1 MLIAFQILGGFV
13 LLIVG
18 SEVLLRGASNLAAM
32 LGMTPLV
39 IGLTVVAFGTSSPEL
54 AVSIQSVF
62 SDSANLESKESGRQ
76 QLTCRTKEGSQGD
89 AGLLSADCNAV
100 PQHRQRVPVLA
111 GQAAGRPASVSDSRI
126 NSAVV

>member
-1 MLIAFQILGGFV
+1 MFIAFQILAGFL

-18 SEVLLRGASNLAAM
+18 AEGLVRGAVRLAAL

-62 SDSANLESKESGRQ
+62 
-76 QLTCRTKEGSQGD
+76 CRF
-89 AGLLSADCNAV
+89 
-100 PQHRQRVPVLA
+100 R
-111 GQAAGRPASVSDSRI
+111 
-126 NSAVV
+126 